1 MGWNPT
7 LEKAVGQVRAWLGHI
22 YSPSQIG
29 KAVHVRPEDGEFGS
43 IHVKIWTNTNEY
55 RVCISLK
62 SLRQGDAY
70 MGAYVSTRKP
80 RAGET
85 WTRGNDLPD
94 GRFSEELW
102 HRILT
107 AIVRYEAQE
116 IKSESW
122 KEKPRDPGPPAAEK
136 KRRARRAELSPVPDS
151 LWPVWQ
157 ALMAQPA
164 DGDNAALDGT
174 HQDAVLL
181 GNLNYQVE
189 NGGFGQWVDNG
200 YGAQVAAV
208 RFILQ
213 RLGTPAAAAVD
224 AMLARLEPH
233 IAADGIGRWVMG
245 EPHEVTCPD
254 CMADPDT
261 DCDTCLGSGSV
272 EEDPESEGWG
282 VAETLDDEYY
292 AVQDALMKDIEAWF
306 AARATSQTPKKI
318 EPGGL

>member
-7 LEKAVGQVRAWLGHI
+7 LEKAVEQVRAWLGHI

-29 KAVHVRPEDGEFGS
+29 RAVHVRPEDGELGA
-43 IHVKIWTNTNEY
+43 IHVKIWTDTNEY
-55 RVCISLK
+55 RIRVAMKPGGLA
-62 SLRQGDAY
+62 DAY
-70 MGAYVSTRKP
+70 MGASASTRRP

-85 WTRGNDLPD
+85 WARGNDLPD

-102 HRILT
+102 HRILA

-122 KEKPRDPGPPAAEK
+122 KKEPPKAPPGPKE
-136 KRRARRAELSPVPDS
+136 RRARRAKLAPLPDS
-151 LWPVWQ
+151 PWPVWQ

-200 YGAQVAAV
+200 YGAQVGAV
-208 RFILQ
+208 RFVLQ

-233 IAADGIGRWVMG
+233 IGADAGQWVMA

-272 EEDPESEGWG
+272 KEDPESEGWDI
-282 VAETLDDEYY
+282 AESLDDEYY
-292 AVQDALMKDIEAWF
+292 AVQDDLTRDIEAWF
-306 AARATSQTPKKI
+306 AARATSQPPRKT